1 MENKLEYIIEGVLV
15 ACEQNNLKPSD
26 DMVLDCAT
34 RIWNTQFINVSK
46 DTRAPLDTGATDKQ
60 IATMKK
66 LFIEFKDGISKKE
79 ASDLIGKKIDTF
91 KD

>member
-1 MENKLEYIIEGVLV
+1 MEIDNIIQGLKV
-15 ACEQNNLKPSD
+15 ACDGNQLKPSD

-34 RIWNTQFINVSK
+34 RIWSTKFINASK
-46 DTRAPLDTGATDKQ
+46 NGKGDAATEKQ

-66 LFIEFKDGISKKE
+66 LFIEFKDGISKKD
-79 ASDLIGKKIDTF
+79 ASDLIRKKVDSF